1 MSFKYYNFKLIGE
14 RVFLGQVLTLR
25 CFFCWRLIKF
35 KYLQNVFNFL
45 SLCFTAIMIISLNI
59 MITV

>member
-14 RVFLGQVLTLR
+14 GVFLGQVVTLR
-25 CFFCWRLIKF
+25 CFLARGSLSLTTCKVF
-35 KYLQNVFNFL
+35 FNFL
-45 SLCFTAIMIISLNI
+45 LLCFTAIMIISINI